1 MIVNG
6 LDCGFG
12 PWLIRIRFRREGIAD
27 SGHGRSDFARD
38 LLIKSDHLRRA
49 LTNIIGIGLRLGL
62 PNGALRDRTG
72 SRTIGNRHVLAHI
85 ETRPKGVLDDISNSR
100 ACRGQVRGPASG
112 GFCRDL
118 QLVDNSAGFLH
129 VGVRRGAQRI
139 SGATLP
145 ING

>member
-1 MIVNG
+1 MCDCQRLG
-6 LDCGFG
+6 LWVWAVAHQDSVPAGRYRG
-12 PWLIRIRFRREGIAD
+12 

-100 ACRGQVRGPASG
+100 ACRGQELASVPRTSQRPRFG
-112 GFCRDL
+112 RL
-118 QLVDNSAGFLH
+118 LPRLA
-129 VGVRRGAQRI
+129 VGRQ
-139 SGATLP
+139 
-145 ING
+145 